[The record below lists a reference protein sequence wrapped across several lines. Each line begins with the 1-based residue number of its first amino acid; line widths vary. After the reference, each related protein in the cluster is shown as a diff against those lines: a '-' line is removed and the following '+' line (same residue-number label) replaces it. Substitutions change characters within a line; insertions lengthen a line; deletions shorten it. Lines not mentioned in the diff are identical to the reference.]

1 MRKLSLFSVTLLIVA
16 IAFASGCA
24 KRQLTKSESDRINAI
39 EAKIAKAMEMG
50 AKECDPKKL
59 AQAIAALDH
68 AKHELTER
76 YAEGS
81 VEEMETAEKIAD
93 ELLANTQVCWDA
105 KQKRVPTV
113 SFTANPPMVDKG
125 NCSTLSWTSTD
136 ATEASIDN
144 AVGEVA
150 MSGSR
155 DVCPPQTTTYTIS
168 VAGPGGSITS
178 SVTVN
183 ITPSMTSAVL
193 SEFVIFFDFDK
204 SFIREDAKPVLEKL
218 GTYLKG
224 HKDVKILIEG
234 HCDERGTNEYNF
246 ALGERRSQAAKN
258 YLTDLG
264 VDGSRLKTIS
274 YGEERPAD
282 PGHEEEAWAKNRR
295 DQFVEEK

>member
-16 IAFASGCA
+16 IVFAAGCA

-39 EAKIAKAMEMG
+39 EAKIAKAREMG
-50 AKECDPKKL
+50 AKECEPKEL

-68 AKHELTER
+68 ARYELIER

-81 VEEMETAEKIAD
+81 LEEMETAEKIAG

-105 KQKRVPTV
+105 KQKRTPTV
-113 SFTANPPMVDKG
+113 SFTANPPMVEKG
-125 NCSTLSWTSTD
+125 TCSTLSWTYTD

-144 AVGEVA
+144 AIGEVA
-150 MSGSR
+150 TGGSR
-155 DVCPPQTTTYTIS
+155 DVCPLQTTTYTIS
-168 VAGPGGSITS
+168 VTGPGGSITS
-178 SVTVN
+178 SATVN
-183 ITPSMTSAVL
+183 VTPSMTSAAL
-193 SEFVIFFDFDK
+193 SEFVIYFDFDK
-204 SFIREDAKPVLEKL
+204 SIIREDAKPVLEKL
-218 GTYLKG
+218 ATYLKG
-224 HKDVKILIEG
+224 QKGVDILIEG

-264 VDGSRLKTIS
+264 VDGSRIKTNS
-274 YGEERPAD
+274 YGEERPANS
-282 PGHEEEAWAKNRR
+282 GHDEEAWAKNRR